1 MQLVPNTAQKTTEVF
16 ATHLAL
22 VSKQVQAWVE
32 LFAEDAVIEFPYA
45 STTPRRL
52 EGKADIYHYMKDV
65 PAQMQNLVFTNVRVY
80 PTTNPNI
87 LWAEVHGE
95 ADIVSTGCRYQ
106 QDYVMCLETKAGKI
120 VHYREY
126 WNPMP
131 ALEAWGSTEN
141 LNQLFNVDRTE

>member
-1 MQLVPNTAQKTTEVF
+1 MQLMPDTAQQTTEVF
-16 ATHLAL
+16 AIHLAL
-22 VSKQVQAWVE
+22 VGKQAQAWVE

-45 STTPRRL
+45 STTPGRL

-65 PAQMQNLVFTNVRVY
+65 PAQMQNLVFTNIRVY

-106 QDYVMCLETKAGKI
+106 QDYVMYLETKAGKI

-126 WNPMP
+126 WNPIP

-141 LNQLFNVDRTE
+141 LNQSFKVDRME